1 MVLGGY
7 RVAADNKLM
16 RKSVGVYSPI
26 QAACLSRAQGCGLFL
41 FLAGGFL
48 GWSAVHPLFSSCFSL
63 YSFLFFP
70 SPLPCLLF
78 SLPFFSFSFLIVF
91 SYFLKLFLSFHYFP
105 FSFMFPICNSFMIIP
120 IFAIF
125 LLLV

>member
-48 GWSAVHPLFSSCFSL
+48 GWSALHPLFSSCFLSIR
-63 YSFLFFP
+63 S
-70 SPLPCLLF
+70 CF
-78 SLPFFSFSFLIVF
+78 SLLLYLVSSSLRHFFSFSFLIVF